1 MEKIKEYTAE
11 VYEKETKR
19 TIIHET
25 IKEKG
30 IRVKAKE
37 TTIIKFDK
45 LSLIRELSG
54 QKIDLQIL
62 KAVANRMGEHIPNGK
77 GFELYDQMSEK
88 MLEYLNRIFVEQEL
102 DSEGR
107 FIEFRTAD
115 FIKQKYRTQ
124 IKRVEIR
131 PRFDKIGEIDVVGFD
146 SEDKPLVMAEC
157 KGKRPIKDEMA
168 KWLENTRRVFHEN
181 DKTLIESYFVTS
193 NKLTPENLK
202 YIEDCEDVDAKKGQ
216 LMTVRGIIERGIR
229 YLKDDKSP
237 SESGKVYLSIYEVR
251 KGEYTKIFPRK

>member
-1 MEKIKEYTAE
+1 
-11 VYEKETKR
+11 
-19 TIIHET
+19 
-25 IKEKG
+25 
-30 IRVKAKE
+30 
-37 TTIIKFDK
+37 
-45 LSLIRELSG
+45 
-54 QKIDLQIL
+54 
-62 KAVANRMGEHIPNGK
+62 
-77 GFELYDQMSEK
+77 

-181 DKTLIESYFVTS
+181 DKTLIKSYFVTS

-229 YLKDDKSP
+229 YLKDDKRP
-237 SESGKVYLSIYEVR
+237 SESGKVYLS
-251 KGEYTKIFPRK
+251 